1 MELLELMW
9 EQIRPLWE
17 VPALRPVAAGT
28 ALLGLGAGV
37 VGSFAVLRRR
47 SLDGDVIA
55 HAALPGV
62 MVAFLAGARTPA
74 LLLLGGILAAWIA
87 LWLVGTI
94 VRQTRL
100 KPDAVLAATLAV
112 FFGLGIAVLRHL
124 LAAVPDA
131 GRHPLDR
138 YLLGQAAQLRHN
150 DVALIAVITTIAIT
164 LVIIFWNTLKLVVF
178 DPEFAAG
185 LGVRVRRWNLLLD
198 TLTILVVA
206 AGLKAVGVVL
216 ITALLVAPAVAA
228 RQWTDRLSRMVLLAA
243 IGGMLAGVGGSLLA
257 HHLSGRGAVPT
268 GPTIVLTASG
278 WVIISLLAVRV
289 RQWLAR
295 RRTIQRIQYG

>member
-1 MELLELMW
+1 MELLEL
-9 EQIRPLWE
+9 IREPIWPLWE

-62 MVAFLAGARTPA
+62 MLAFLAGARTPA

-87 LWLVGTI
+87 LGLVGAI

-150 DVALIAVITTIAIT
+150 DVILIAVITTIVIA

-185 LGVRVRRWNLLLD
+185 LGLRVRRWNVLLD

-216 ITALLVAPAVAA
+216 VTALLVAPAVAA
-228 RQWTDRLSRMVLLAA
+228 RQWTDRLGGMVLVAA

-278 WVIISLLAVRV
+278 WVVVSLGAAWL
-289 RQWLAR
+289 RQVWDR
-295 RRTIQRIQYG
+295 RRAARGVEHG